1 MKRRKELRVM
11 VLPGCRSGRSA
22 LSLTVGLVA
31 AVLVGC
37 GGGGV
42 GGTGGPVDPGSVVAT
57 GGLTGTFVPFALP
70 TEAASGGGFNQI
82 TWSNV
87 VGDTVYTVYYSVSQ
101 GLVGGLTVTASGV
114 FWGNGAT
121 PRGNFPPPFSGGV
134 FINTT
139 TKVVTFSNAEISQN
153 VMGPAPATL
162 NGSLRYQ

>member
-1 MKRRKELRVM
+1 MKRRKELREM
-11 VLPGCRSGRSA
+11 LPSCRSGRGA

-37 GGGGV
+37 GGGG
-42 GGTGGPVDPGSVVAT
+42 GTSGSVDPGSVVAT

-70 TEAASGGGFNQI
+70 TETASGGGFNQI
-82 TWSNV
+82 TWSNT

-114 FWGNGAT
+114 FWGNGGT
-121 PRGNFPPPFSGGV
+121 PQGNFPPPFSGGV

-139 TKVVTFSNAEISQN
+139 TKVVTFSNAEISQTRA
-153 VMGPAPATL
+153 GLPPTTL
-162 NGSLRYQ
+162 NGLLRYQ